1 MALKLQQL
9 GGIIIDGLKKM
20 LKIKK
25 IQSRLNQCYR
35 WINQIK
41 SYNLFYWYRSIEN
54 SSGREVDLN
63 GRKMIMMGSYDYL
76 GLSQDPEVK
85 EAVSKAALKYGSS
98 TGGPRLLSGTLELH
112 EELEKAIAEFKGTE
126 AAVSFSSGY
135 LTNLTAVS
143 TLFGK
148 GDLIILDKFDH
159 TSIYDGAKLSGADIK
174 IFGHNDFVALEEI
187 LETSDNYNN
196 VLLALDAVYSAV
208 GNIAPLPKM
217 IELAKKYNVMLYLD
231 EAHSIGVI
239 GEKGKGIDS
248 HFGINNKE
256 VDIWMGTFSKSLASI
271 GGYIAGSKEL
281 VNFLK
286 FFAHGIM
293 FSGSSPATVNIAT
306 LTALNIMKKDDSRL
320 KRLWKNIE
328 QYKSGLN
335 EMGYNTMGTESAIVP
350 VLIENEG
357 IAIEMA
363 QYLDKKGIFTCP
375 FIFPAVPKNTARF
388 RTCITATHTSE
399 QINRVLDVFEKA
411 GKKFDLL

>member
-1 MALKLQQL
+1 LQQL
-9 GGIIIDGLKKM
+9 GEIIINGLKNM
-20 LKIKK
+20 NKIKK
-25 IQSRLNQCYR
+25 IKSRLNQCYH

-41 SYNLFYWYRSIEN
+41 SYNLFYWYRGIEN
-54 SSGREVDLN
+54 SLGREVNTN

-85 EAVSKAALKYGSS
+85 EAVSKAVLKYGSS

-112 EELEKAIAEFKGTE
+112 EELENAIAEFKGTE
-126 AAVSFSSGY
+126 AAVSFNSGY
-135 LTNLTAVS
+135 LTNLTAIS

-159 TSIYDGAKLSGADIK
+159 TSIYDGAKLSGADIQ
-174 IFGHNDFVALEEI
+174 IFGHNDFIALEEI

-196 VLLALDAVYSAV
+196 VLLVLDAVYSAV
-208 GNIAPLPKM
+208 GSIAPLPKI
-217 IELAKKYNVMLYLD
+217 IELTKKYNVMLYLD
-231 EAHSIGVI
+231 EAHSLGVI

-256 VDIWMGTFSKSLASI
+256 IDILMGTLSKALASI

-286 FFAHGIM
+286 FFANGIV
-293 FSGSSPATVNIAT
+293 FSGSPPASITIAA
-306 LTALNIMKKDDSRL
+306 LTALNLMEKDDSRL

-328 QYKSGLN
+328 HYKSGLN
-335 EMGYNTMGTESAIVP
+335 EMGYNTMETESAVVP
-350 VLIENEG
+350 ILIENEG
-357 IAIEMA
+357 VAIEMT
-363 QYLDKKGIFTCP
+363 QYLDKEGIFTSP
-375 FIFPAVPKNTARF
+375 FIYPAVPRNTARF
-388 RTCITATHTSE
+388 RTCMTASHTSE

-411 GKKFDLL
+411 GKKFDLI